1 MILSRL
7 LVILSL
13 LVALAAPAFADDT
26 YVKGYTKR
34 DGTYVAPHWRSA
46 PDSSYNNNGS
56 AYSNVN
62 PYTGQQGTHQPLL
75 YDSNPGYGSGQGSNS
90 RIRPAERPSAVGR

>member
-1 MILSRL
+1 
-7 LVILSL
+7 
-13 LVALAAPAFADDT
+13 
-26 YVKGYTKR
+26 VKLRIIVDGAERVRASWNSTQDNLR
-34 DGTYVAPHWRSA
+34 DSIQPHMRST